1 MNDFDREIALY
12 KIQNIIAEKIKNN
25 AEKIKNNTERNY
37 EIFKKKIKPLLEER
51 NKILLGDEVLIKK
64 YLEMR
69 ED

>member
-25 AEKIKNNTERNY
+25 TESNY

>member
-12 KIQNIIAEKIKNN
+12 KIQNII

-51 NKILLGDEVLIKK
+51 NKILQGDEVLIKK

>member
-12 KIQNIIAEKIKNN
+12 KIQNII

-51 NKILLGDEVLIKK
+51 NKMLLVDEVLIKK

>member
-12 KIQNIIAEKIKNN
+12 KIQNIIV
-25 AEKIKNNTERNY
+25 EKIKNNTERNY

>member
-12 KIQNIIAEKIKNN
+12 KIQNII

-51 NKILLGDEVLIKK
+51 NKRNIGDEVLIKK

-69 ED
+69 EE

>member
-12 KIQNIIAEKIKNN
+12 KIQNII

-69 ED
+69 EN

>member
-12 KIQNIIAEKIKNN
+12 KIQNII

>member
-12 KIQNIIAEKIKNN
+12 KIQNII

-64 YLEMR
+64 YLEMI

>member
-12 KIQNIIAEKIKNN
+12 KIQNII

-64 YLEMR
+64 YL
-69 ED
+69 

>member
-1 MNDFDREIALY
+1 MNEFDREIALY

-25 AEKIKNNTERNY
+25 TERNF
-37 EIFKKKIKPLLEER
+37 EVFKEKIKPLLEER

-69 ED
+69 EE

>member
-25 AEKIKNNTERNY
+25 TERNY
-37 EIFKKKIKPLLEER
+37 EIFKKKITPLLEER
-51 NKILLGDEVLIKK
+51 NKMLLGDEVLIKK

>member
-12 KIQNIIAEKIKNN
+12 KIQNII

-51 NKILLGDEVLIKK
+51 NKILLGDEILIKK

>member
-12 KIQNIIAEKIKNN
+12 KIQNII

-51 NKILLGDEVLIKK
+51 NKMLLGDEVLIKK

>member
-25 AEKIKNNTERNY
+25 TERNY
-37 EIFKKKIKPLLEER
+37 EIFKKKIKTLLEER
-51 NKILLGDEVLIKK
+51 NKMLLGDEVLIKK

>member
-12 KIQNIIAEKIKNN
+12 KIQNII

-69 ED
+69 EE

>member
-12 KIQNIIAEKIKNN
+12 KIQNII

-51 NKILLGDEVLIKK
+51 NKIILGDEVLIKK

-69 ED
+69 EE